1 MLKLERNLVDRL
13 NTPQIEILGQKSIQ
27 TKKFLNRVVEVTMTP
42 PKIFYFTT
50 HSLEYTLHNNKKGD
64 HTLYGC
70 NVPCGLET
78 SREADGSIN
87 VKSSDQDF
95 SDIGREPFTPENSFY
110 LSTPLSV
117 SIL

>member
-1 MLKLERNLVDRL
+1 MLKLEP
-13 NTPQIEILGQKSIQ
+13 NTFILP
-27 TKKFLNRVVEVTMTP
+27 L
-42 PKIFYFTT
+42 
-50 HSLEYTLHNNKKGD
+50 HSLEYTLHMNKKGD